1 MGQLNV
7 IGWVSS
13 DLIEG
18 TSASQSPY
26 LGFSLAERV
35 GYGASVRTQ
44 FYQVWARGDL
54 TRQLKKGGV
63 RKGSLIWA
71 SGLMELEEYTKKDGV
86 TRDKRLTLTLKDW
99 RFIPGT
105 GKPGTTTS
113 QTRGAP
119 KASTSDAAPIG
130 IIDGERETL
139 PG

>member
-13 DLIEG
+13 ELIEG
-18 TSASQSPY
+18 TSVSQWPY

-35 GYGASVRTQ
+35 GYGANVRTQ

-54 TRQLKKGGV
+54 AQHLKKGGV
-63 RKGSLIWA
+63 KKGSLIWA
-71 SGLMELEEYTKKDGV
+71 SGLMELEEYTRKDGV

-99 RFIPGT
+99 RFIPRT
-105 GKPGTTTS
+105 GKAGTVSS
-113 QTRGAP
+113 QTKGAP
-119 KASTSDAAPIG
+119 TVPTSAPASIST
-130 IIDGERETL
+130 IDGEREPL

>member
-7 IGWVSS
+7 IGWVST

-26 LGFSLAERV
+26 LGFSLAERI
-35 GYGASVRTQ
+35 GFGSHVRTQ

-63 RKGSLIWA
+63 KKGSLIWA

-86 TRDKRLTLTLKDW
+86 TNDKRLTLTLKDW

-105 GKPGTTTS
+105 GKSGTAPS
-113 QTRGAP
+113 QTKGASTAP
-119 KASTSDAAPIG
+119 TSDAAAIDT
-130 IIDGERETL
+130 IDGERETL